1 MNKLSIKVFNVLLVL
16 FLLISEGGLFLYFY
30 KNSKDS
36 ISELLTNTIQTSL
49 LNIKHYTDKNIN
61 TNGVDSI
68 ISHLDNIVSS
78 SKFLENIVILDNNK
92 NFIYSST
99 RSDIL
104 NNESCID
111 ISNIQKKSI
120 FDNNCYIVPIKVYK
134 GLDISIYKG
143 YVFLDKNYIDGLLSR
158 QVIKILI
165 YFSIASSVFILLYW
179 FIQQKII
186 IKPLEYL
193 RQYAY
198 YNKINPKEFFISE
211 FESIR
216 YSLFMTFK
224 RLKKEQSDLYKLS
237 TIDPL
242 SGLYN
247 RLSLM
252 EKLNWMI
259 SKSSR
264 NNTKFAVIFLDLDN
278 FKDINDSMGHNFG
291 DKILKKT
298 SKILL
303 GVLRENDIISRIGGD
318 EFIIVLP
325 EVEDELMIV
334 NVATRI
340 KEELSS
346 SVILEDFRY
355 SVTASMGITVYPK
368 DGKDV
373 DTLLKNAD
381 IAMYKSKDLGK
392 NSYFFFTNELNEKV
406 QAKIDM
412 QKVMQ
417 DALNNNNF
425 KLYYQPK
432 VDIKTGKIIGCEALI
447 RLIDDKNRI
456 ISPLEFIPIAEEN
469 NFIIPLGKW
478 VLKEAI
484 NQIKIWENTP
494 LKDIKI
500 SINVSAKQFNDYS
513 FVDTISKYIKQI
525 DSSKLDIELTESVF
539 IFSFE
544 ENFKIIDSIKKL
556 GVTISLDDFGTG
568 YSSLS
573 YLKKIPFD
581 TIKIDKSFIDDL
593 EDKSEDKL
601 FINMIVSIAKSLRLT
616 VVAEG
621 VENKTQLEYLKK
633 IECDLYQG
641 YLCSKPLKVDEFEAL
656 FINQNCTN

>member
-1 MNKLSIKVFNVLLVL
+1 MRKLSIKVFNILLVL
-16 FLLISEGGLFLYFY
+16 FLLISEAGLFLYFY
-30 KNSKDS
+30 KGSKDS

-61 TNGVDSI
+61 TDGVNSI
-68 ISHLDNIVSS
+68 VSHLDNIVSS
-78 SKFLENIVILDNNK
+78 SKLLENIVILNNHK

-99 RSDIL
+99 RSNIVS
-104 NNESCID
+104 NKSCID
-111 ISNIQKKSI
+111 ISNIQRESI
-120 FDNNCYIVPIKVYK
+120 FDNTCYIVPIKVYK

-143 YVFLDKNYIDGLLSR
+143 YVFLDKNYIDGLLSK
-158 QVIKILI
+158 QVIKTLI
-165 YFSIASSVFILLYW
+165 YFTVASFIFIFLYW
-179 FIQQKII
+179 FIQRKII

-264 NNTKFAVIFLDLDN
+264 NNTKFALIFLDLDN

-291 DKILKKT
+291 DKILKET

-325 EVEDELMIV
+325 EVEDELRIV

-340 KEELSS
+340 KDELLN
-346 SVILEDFRY
+346 SVIFENFRY
-355 SVTASMGITVYPK
+355 SVTASMGITIYPK
-368 DGKDV
+368 DGEDV
-373 DTLLKNAD
+373 DTLVKNAD

-392 NSYFFFTNELNEKV
+392 NSYFFFTDELNKKV
-406 QAKIDM
+406 QAKLDM
-412 QKVMQ
+412 QIVMQ
-417 DALNNNNF
+417 NALDNNKF
-425 KLYYQPK
+425 ELYYQPK

-447 RLIDDKNRI
+447 RLIDDNGKI

-478 VLKEAI
+478 ILKEAI
-484 NQIKIWENTP
+484 SQIKSWENTP
-494 LKDIKI
+494 LKDVKI
-500 SINVSAKQFNDYS
+500 SINVSAKQFNDNS
-513 FVDTISKYIKQI
+513 FVDTISKHIKQI
-525 DSSKLDIELTESVF
+525 DSSKFDIELTESVF
-539 IFSFE
+539 VFSFE
-544 ENFKIIDSIKKL
+544 ENLKIINSIKKL
-556 GVTISLDDFGTG
+556 GITISLDDFGTG

-593 EDKSEDKL
+593 EDKSDDKL
-601 FINMIVSIAKSLRLT
+601 FINMIVSIAKSLKFI

-621 VENKTQLEYLKK
+621 VETQTQLDYLKK
-633 IECDLYQG
+633 IDCDLYQG
-641 YLCSKPLKVDEFEAL
+641 YLCSKPLKADEFEAL
-656 FINQNCTN
+656 YISQKCAN